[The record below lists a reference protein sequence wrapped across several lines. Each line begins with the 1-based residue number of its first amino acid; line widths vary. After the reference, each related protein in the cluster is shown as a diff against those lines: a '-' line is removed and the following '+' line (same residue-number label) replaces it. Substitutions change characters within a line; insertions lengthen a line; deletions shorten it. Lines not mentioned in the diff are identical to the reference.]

1 MPLLK
6 IRSLFDVSFFYTL
19 ATIIS
24 APIKK
29 IMNLIKR
36 IALQALILALLG
48 STGSLFA
55 QDDVDERQ
63 VLENMLMDFAEAYE
77 SLPETKN
84 VESVLKYFSKDATSN
99 IFVFNISGKSRV
111 QNFKTIVGFEA
122 YMNKIIASEGIV
134 FKYDITDIVDVT
146 VGEGIASVVYKVD
159 YEIKETDGLW
169 VKGKETV
176 TLALE
181 KKKGNWVIEHY
192 TFIQMEDEK
201 LKGTCLVEMFV
212 GDTNAESIVTRT
224 VVPNGRAYSSKFD
237 NFEFRSIEGDWVIKV
252 QDNLYKRLKTGPL
265 YQISEEGEEELGAP
279 TSKKATIMMIIE
291 DSLYKDSCAR
301 LKVK

>member
-1 MPLLK
+1 M
-6 IRSLFDVSFFYTL
+6 
-19 ATIIS
+19 
-24 APIKK
+24 
-29 IMNLIKR
+29 IMKLINK
-36 IALQALILALLG
+36 IALQVLTFALLLSSG
-48 STGSLFA
+48 QLIA
-55 QDDVDERQ
+55 QDNADDRK
-63 VLENMLMDFAEAYE
+63 VLEDMLYEFAEAYG
-77 SLPETKN
+77 SLPKTKN
-84 VESVLKYFSKDATSN
+84 VESVLQFFSKDATSN

-111 QNFKTIVGFEA
+111 QNYKTTVGFEA
-122 YMNKIIASEGIV
+122 YMNKIIASEGIT
-134 FKYDITDIVDVT
+134 FKYDVTDVVDIT
-146 VGEGIASVVYKVD
+146 VGNGIASVVYKVD

-181 KKKGNWVIEHY
+181 KKKGDWVIEHY

-201 LKGTCLVEMFV
+201 LKGTCLVEMYV

-224 VVPNGRAYSSKFD
+224 VVPNGRAYESKFD

-265 YQISEEGEEELGAP
+265 YQISEDGEEEIGAP

-291 DSLYKDSCAR
+291 DSLYEDSCAR

>member
-1 MPLLK
+1 MEL
-6 IRSLFDVSFFYTL
+6 
-19 ATIIS
+19 
-24 APIKK
+24 IKK
-29 IMNLIKR
+29 I
-36 IALQALILALLG
+36 ALQVFFWILIVATGLVLAQE
-48 STGSLFA
+48 A
-55 QDDVDERQ
+55 KAEDNKADDRK
-63 VLENMLMDFAEAYE
+63 VLEENLYTFGKAYE
-77 SLPETKN
+77 SLPQTKN
-84 VESVLKYFSKDATSN
+84 VESVLKYFDKDATSN

-111 QNFKTIVGFEA
+111 QNYTNIVGFEA

-134 FKYDITDIVDVT
+134 FKYDITDIVDIT
-146 VGEGIASVVYKVD
+146 LGEGIASVVYKVD
-159 YEIKETDGLW
+159 YEIKEQEGLW

-181 KKKGNWVIEHY
+181 KKKGKWVIVHY

-224 VVPNGRAYSSKFD
+224 VVPNGRSYSSKFD
-237 NFEFRSIEGDWVIKV
+237 NFVFRSIEGDCIIKV

-265 YQISEEGEEELGAP
+265 YQISEDGEEEIGAP
-279 TSKKATIMMIIE
+279 NSKKATIMMIIE
-291 DSLYKDSCAR
+291 DSLYKDGCAR

>member
-1 MPLLK
+1 MK
-6 IRSLFDVSFFYTL
+6 
-19 ATIIS
+19 
-24 APIKK
+24 
-29 IMNLIKR
+29 LINK
-36 IALQALILALLG
+36 IALQVLTFALLLCSG
-48 STGSLFA
+48 QLIA
-55 QDDVDERQ
+55 QDNADDRK
-63 VLENMLMDFAEAYE
+63 VLENMLYEFAEAYG
-77 SLPETKN
+77 SLPQTKN
-84 VESVLKYFSKDATSN
+84 VESVLQFFSKDATSN

-111 QNFKTIVGFEA
+111 QNYKTTVGFEA
-122 YMNKIIASEGIV
+122 YMNKIIASEGIT
-134 FKYDITDIVDVT
+134 FKYDVTDVVDIT
-146 VGEGIASVVYKVD
+146 VGNGIASVVYKVD
-159 YEIKETDGLW
+159 YEIKEADGLW

-181 KKKGNWVIEHY
+181 KKKGDWVIEHY

-201 LKGTCLVEMFV
+201 LKGTCLVEMYV

-224 VVPNGRAYSSKFD
+224 VVPNGRSYDSKFD

-265 YQISEEGEEELGAP
+265 YQISEDGEEEIGAP

-291 DSLYKDSCAR
+291 DSLYEDSCAR